1 MAPACVSDER
11 AVAVSVERVWKVC
24 LDVQALPKVCAGFVD
39 AVEVEGNGGPGTI
52 HIMKLNPA
60 ADAGSLF
67 KTKVVVCDSAAH
79 VLKSEVL
86 EVKSKVENLKSHS
99 TETKL
104 EATGD
109 ASCVAKLK
117 VEYELEDGGSL
128 SPEQEK
134 MIVDGYF
141 GMLQMIEAYLVA
153 HPADPGTIYTMK
165 LNPAM
170 APACVSDEH
179 AVAVSAERLWKTFM
193 DASVMPKACAGL
205 VDDIVVEGNGGPGT
219 IYTMKLNP
227 AAGVGSTYKT
237 RVTVCDGAAHVL
249 KSEVLEA
256 ESSVGKLKSHSTE
269 TKLEA
274 TGDASCVAKLK
285 VEYELEDGGSL
296 SPEKEKIIVD
306 GYYGMLKMIEDY
318 LVAHPNEYA

>member
-128 SPEQEK
+128 SPE
-134 MIVDGYF
+134 
-141 GMLQMIEAYLVA
+141 
-153 HPADPGTIYTMK
+153 
-165 LNPAM
+165 
-170 APACVSDEH
+170 
-179 AVAVSAERLWKTFM
+179 
-193 DASVMPKACAGL
+193 
-205 VDDIVVEGNGGPGT
+205 
-219 IYTMKLNP
+219 
-227 AAGVGSTYKT
+227 
-237 RVTVCDGAAHVL
+237 
-249 KSEVLEA
+249 
-256 ESSVGKLKSHSTE
+256 
-269 TKLEA
+269 
-274 TGDASCVAKLK
+274 
-285 VEYELEDGGSL
+285 
-296 SPEKEKIIVD
+296 KEKIIVD

>member
-1 MAPACVSDER
+1 MAPVCISDER
-11 AVAVSVERVWKVC
+11 AVSVSAERVWKVFS
-24 LDVQALPKVCAGFVD
+24 DPPSMPKVCAGFID
-39 AVEVEGNGGPGTI
+39 AIEVEG
-52 HIMKLNPA
+52 
-60 ADAGSLF
+60 
-67 KTKVVVCDSAAH
+67 
-79 VLKSEVL
+79 
-86 EVKSKVENLKSHS
+86 
-99 TETKL
+99 
-104 EATGD
+104 
-109 ASCVAKLK
+109 
-117 VEYELEDGGSL
+117 DGG
-128 SPEQEK
+128 
-134 MIVDGYF
+134 
-141 GMLQMIEAYLVA
+141 A
-153 HPADPGTIYTMK
+153 GT
-165 LNPAM
+165 
-170 APACVSDEH
+170 VS
-179 AVAVSAERLWKTFM
+179 
-193 DASVMPKACAGL
+193 
-205 VDDIVVEGNGGPGT
+205 
-219 IYTMKLNP
+219 TMKLNP

>member
-52 HIMKLNPA
+52 HI
-60 ADAGSLF
+60 
-67 KTKVVVCDSAAH
+67 
-79 VLKSEVL
+79 
-86 EVKSKVENLKSHS
+86 
-99 TETKL
+99 
-104 EATGD
+104 
-109 ASCVAKLK
+109 
-117 VEYELEDGGSL
+117 
-128 SPEQEK
+128 
-134 MIVDGYF
+134 
-141 GMLQMIEAYLVA
+141 
-153 HPADPGTIYTMK
+153 
-165 LNPAM
+165 
-170 APACVSDEH
+170 
-179 AVAVSAERLWKTFM
+179 
-193 DASVMPKACAGL
+193 
-205 VDDIVVEGNGGPGT
+205 
-219 IYTMKLNP
+219 MKLNP